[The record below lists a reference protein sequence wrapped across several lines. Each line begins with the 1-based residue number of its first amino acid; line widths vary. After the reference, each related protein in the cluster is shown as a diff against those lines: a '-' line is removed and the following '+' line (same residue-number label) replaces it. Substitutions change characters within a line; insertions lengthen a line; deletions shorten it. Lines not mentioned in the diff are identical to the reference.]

1 MGTPPQKSFPG
12 GGVGELPEPPFN
24 KTKAAGKDANDL
36 LDRASKPGSKF
47 PPPLQPGGWQKHGD
61 LPPPPRPAGK
71 AKRRPPPDHGAE
83 RSRTPAPDV
92 LPRTAP
98 AGAANRTQKSSPPG
112 DPLTAAAPPEPEARP
127 GSPAAK
133 ARRDPPPAGRR
144 MDPEENRPGKPS
156 AYQPA
161 GARRH
166 SSRSFV
172 VLNRQPSSPMHPLDP
187 VQTES
192 EHTQEAICLSE
203 CRKEKEERDYFCH
216 SEFAINGIVHDIEA
230 ISKGMKIL
238 TLLVNSDGFYKM
250 SQLTITPDGFF
261 FKVRVLVVDTY
272 KCAKPCPDLKL
283 GSRYIVMGQIYPRR
297 RNRPSELQALQV
309 GRLRAGD
316 GLVRSHS
323 YVKRFNKRRDQKVQ
337 EAKRTKC
344 R

>member
-1 MGTPPQKSFPG
+1 MTGLALFCLALCLAEGQEHFGNELFSLMGTPPQKSFPG

-144 MDPEENRPGKPS
+144 MDPEENRPGKPK
-156 AYQPA
+156 
-161 GARRH
+161 
-166 SSRSFV
+166 
-172 VLNRQPSSPMHPLDP
+172 
-187 VQTES
+187 S

>member
-1 MGTPPQKSFPG
+1 MRNAITDSGALEQSLSRVRWDRGGTMTQHTEACVQESSRILKNNLFLPFWSDASCGTSPPH
-12 GGVGELPEPPFN
+12 L
-24 KTKAAGKDANDL
+24 
-36 LDRASKPGSKF
+36 
-47 PPPLQPGGWQKHGD
+47 
-61 LPPPPRPAGK
+61 
-71 AKRRPPPDHGAE
+71 RRPRRLCVIGPQSQPRHCALPSSHKGAD
-83 RSRTPAPDV
+83 SR
-92 LPRTAP
+92 
-98 AGAANRTQKSSPPG
+98 
-112 DPLTAAAPPEPEARP
+112 AR
-127 GSPAAK
+127 GSGTRR
-133 ARRDPPPAGRR
+133 AR
-144 MDPEENRPGKPS
+144 GKPS
-156 AYQPA
+156 YRQEKRILRRVLHRAWGTG
-161 GARRH
+161 GAREKEK
-166 SSRSFV
+166 
-172 VLNRQPSSPMHPLDP
+172 NPIIINQD
-187 VQTES
+187 ES

-283 GSRYIVMGQIYPRR
+283 GVTLRESSGLPRKGYNAQGLRKQVKQGSRYIVMGQIYPRR